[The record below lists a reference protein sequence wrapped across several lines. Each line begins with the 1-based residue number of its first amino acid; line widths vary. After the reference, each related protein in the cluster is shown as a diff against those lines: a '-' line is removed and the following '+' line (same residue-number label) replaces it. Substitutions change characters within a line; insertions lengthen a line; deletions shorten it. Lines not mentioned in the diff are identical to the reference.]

1 MKKVLYFLITTLSLN
16 SCGNDNSKYENN
28 YVITS
33 MKAKDSINCMYE
45 YPYDNNGLTMYI
57 RFVDSCGKFK
67 IGQTIKIKPK

>member
-1 MKKVLYFLITTLSLN
+1 
-16 SCGNDNSKYENN
+16 
-28 YVITS
+28 